1 MNKIA
6 IGLSWS
12 GYLTVI
18 LNVFGG
24 VAFVFFALYERAFPD
39 LTGHL
44 VSVSAASFIAVF
56 GAVGLVSGGIAHA
69 CSTHETTEAQQRR
82 VRRAVIIGAFAF
94 VFGLAYVV
102 YMLSAAS

>member
-1 MNKIA
+1 M
-6 IGLSWS
+6 
-12 GYLTVI
+12 I

-24 VAFVFFALYERAFPD
+24 VAFGFFALYERAFPD

-44 VSVSAASFIAVF
+44 VSVGAASFIALF